1 MVVQG
6 FHQGDKELV
15 FLKGN
20 WSNLG
25 SLNEKVWK
33 IQWVGLSRIDVDNKK
48 MKWLTELMFVLDELK
63 RLLYSSLMFIF
74 SISNLFVLSFML
86 GDVNLIIFK
95 IIMLVILKYVVLYEK
110 FNVFKNVMSKWE
122 IMNLK
127 EL

>member
-110 FNVFKNVMSKWE
+110 YNMFKNVMNKWE

>member
-1 MVVQG
+1 MVVQD

-110 FNVFKNVMSKWE
+110 
-122 IMNLK
+122 I
-127 EL
+127 